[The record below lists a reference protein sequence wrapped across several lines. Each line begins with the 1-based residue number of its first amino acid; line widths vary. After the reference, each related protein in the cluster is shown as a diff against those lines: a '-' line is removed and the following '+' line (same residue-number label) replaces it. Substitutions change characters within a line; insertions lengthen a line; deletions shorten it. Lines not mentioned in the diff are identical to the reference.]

1 MPISLDGS
9 GSISGISTFS
19 FSDEIIHTGDTNTAI
34 KFPANDTISF
44 ETSGNERLRIT
55 PSTVIGAG
63 GVPIAASASNGVGNA
78 GTFQFYHVNTSGNNA
93 AAGKIQSI
101 ATGAFS
107 GSTSTWD
114 ADLVFSSVLNS
125 TETERLRITSDGKVG
140 IAITNPTTK
149 LDVKGNLRIRQVNGN
164 SGVNSDNVA
173 LYMGM
178 SDDLNQGKTA
188 IVAKPIGSWGRHD
201 LYFCL
206 DNAADLNN
214 VGLSDAKM
222 VLTNDGK
229 IGIGTDNPT
238 TNLQVNHATNE
249 CTFSL
254 FNGGTK
260 KAALQTQNSFGT
272 ILYSYDNEPLKFSVT
287 SGTSYSEKLRI
298 TTSDVITDTTV
309 GHVLLGT
316 DTARS
321 FNSHNGRLQ
330 VTGTTYSHSTI
341 SVISNTNANNGAYLF
356 LGKQRSGAVGGST
369 AVQADDLI
377 GEIRFPAGDGTDME
391 NYAARIIVSAD
402 QNASS
407 NNTPGRMDFHT
418 TRRNG
423 SPHLKLRIGQNSNHG
438 TQFSFGTETSDLNN
452 SSTPDR
458 TSLKVG
464 PATHIEGV
472 FGHNG
477 TPGMYYNCYSGGNDN
492 FHRGTRTPSSG
503 DWRPGAYGQKYGGH
517 YFYGDNSSTAW
528 NAQQQIT
535 SMQTNMQITSQGY
548 VKKQYQPAFDAVR
561 TSGTVGD
568 GANQKI
574 VFNSTLTNVGNHYN
588 TSTGYFTAPI
598 AGTYFFSMHGMNN
611 NQLAWYNFRKN
622 NSVINP
628 QHGAYMTNGTDWS
641 SVSMTIVIVLAAN
654 DTMAVYTGNSSSIG
668 MYGQGNNHNGFCGYM
683 LG

>member
-34 KFPANDTISF
+34 KFPANDTITF
-44 ETSGNERLRIT
+44 ETDGSERFRID
-55 PSTVIGAG
+55 
-63 GVPIAASASNGVGNA
+63 SNGH
-78 GTFQFYHVNTSGNNA
+78 F
-93 AAGKIQSI
+93 K
-101 ATGAFS
+101 ATN
-107 GSTSTWD
+107 GSTSNFNTIQRASTSNYAGIRIQD
-114 ADLVFSSVLNS
+114 ADATQRMQIGVAGGTNNICVGAAQHDVVLKSYANLLLA
-125 TETERLRITSDGKVG
+125 TNQTERLRIDAGGGLQLGTSTATASKLTVYGANDAAAIFQGSNTGTGAGNGFITGNNGDVNGFVWNYENGFIHFGTNNVERLRIASDGKVG
-140 IAITNPTTK
+140 IGTN
-149 LDVKGNLRIRQVNGN
+149 
-164 SGVNSDNVA
+164 
-173 LYMGM
+173 
-178 SDDLNQGKTA
+178 
-188 IVAKPIGSWGRHD
+188 
-201 LYFCL
+201 
-206 DNAADLNN
+206 
-214 VGLSDAKM
+214 
-222 VLTNDGK
+222 
-229 IGIGTDNPT
+229 NPT

-272 ILYSYDNEPLKFSVT
+272 ILYSYDNEPLKFSVA

-298 TTSDVITDTTV
+298 TTSDVITDTSV

-341 SVISNTNANNGAYLF
+341 SVISNTNSNNGAYLF
-356 LGKQRSGAVGGST
+356 LGKQRSGAIGGST
-369 AVQADDLI
+369 AVQANDLI

-391 NYAARIIVSAD
+391 NYAARIIVHAD
-402 QNASS
+402 QNASN
-407 NNTPGRMDFHT
+407 NNTSGTLDFYT

-423 SPHLKLRIGQNSNHG
+423 SSHRKIRIGQNSNHG

-452 SSTPDR
+452 TNTGDR

-492 FHRGTRTPSSG
+492 FYRGTRQPNGG
-503 DWRPGAYGQKYGGH
+503 DWRPCAYGQKYGQH
-517 YFYGDNSSTAW
+517 YFYSDNSSTQW

-535 SMQTNMQITSQGY
+535 SMQTNMYITTQGW
-548 VKKQYQPAFDAVR
+548 VRKQYQPAFDVVR
-561 TSGTVGD
+561 NAGTVGD
-568 GANQKI
+568 AANQRI
-574 VFNSTLTNVGNHYN
+574 VFNSVLTNVGSHYN
-588 TSTGYFTAPI
+588 TSNGYFTAPT
-598 AGTYFFSMHGMNN
+598 AGTYLFSFHGMNN

-622 NSVINP
+622 NTVINP
-628 QHGAYMTNGTDWS
+628 QHGAYQTNGTDWS
-641 SVSMTIVIVLAAN
+641 SVSMTIVIVMAAN
-654 DTMAVYTGNSSSIG
+654 DTMAVYTGNDSRIG

>member
-19 FSDEIIHTGDTNTAI
+19 FSDKIVHTGDTNTAI
-34 KFPANDTISF
+34 RFPVGDVISA
-44 ETSGNERLRIT
+44 ETN
-55 PSTVIGAG
+55 GA
-63 GVPIAASASNGVGNA
+63 
-78 GTFQFYHVNTSGNNA
+78 
-93 AAGKIQSI
+93 
-101 ATGAFS
+101 
-107 GSTSTWD
+107 
-114 ADLVFSSVLNS
+114 
-125 TETERLRITSDGKVG
+125 ERLRITSDGNLLVGTTSNSGRLCVQGTAAATVAQFTDATNGTIRISHPSSGVNLIAGGSSQHLALGTGFAEKVRITSGGTVG
-140 IAITNPTTK
+140 INDSSPNTYFK
-149 LDVKGNLRIRQVNGN
+149 LDVNGHTNIVGDIALPTTNRIYFGN
-164 SGVNSDNVA
+164 SD
-173 LYMGM
+173 
-178 SDDLNQGKTA
+178 TA
-188 IVAKPIGSWGRHD
+188 FIKGEHGGSAYLAFGANNEKMRLTRDGR
-201 LYFCL
+201 L
-206 DNAADLNN
+206 
-214 VGLSDAKM
+214 
-222 VLTNDGK
+222 
-229 IGIGTDNPT
+229 GIGTDNPT
-238 TNLQVNHATNE
+238 SNLQVNHATNE
-249 CTFSL
+249 CTISL

-272 ILYSYDNEPLKFSVT
+272 ILYSYDNEPLKFSVA

-298 TTSDVITDTTV
+298 TTSSIISDTSV

-316 DTARS
+316 DTART

-341 SVISNTNANNGAYLF
+341 SVISNTNSNNGAYLF

-369 AVQADDLI
+369 AVQAGDLI

-407 NNTPGRMDFHT
+407 NNTSGVMDFHT

-423 SPHLKLRIGQNSNHG
+423 SPHLKLRIGQNSSQG
-438 TQFSFGTETSDLNN
+438 TQFSFGTETSDYNN
-452 SSTPDR
+452 TNTGDR

-464 PATHIEGV
+464 PTTHIEGV

-477 TPGMYYNCYSGGNDN
+477 TSGMYYNCYSGGNDL
-492 FHRGTRTPSSG
+492 FYRGTRQPNGG
-503 DWRPGAYGQKYGGH
+503 DWRPAAYGQKYGGH
-517 YFYGDNSSTAW
+517 YFYSDNSSTQW

-568 GANQKI
+568 GANQRI

-588 TSTGYFTAPI
+588 TSNGYFTAPI
-598 AGTYFFSMHGMNN
+598 AGTYLFSMFGMNN

-628 QHGAYMTNGTDWS
+628 QHGAYMTNGSDWS
-641 SVSMTIVIVLAAN
+641 SVSMTIVIVLAAS
-654 DTMAVYTGNSSSIG
+654 DTMSVYTGASSNVG